1 MEDPFYKTII
11 AVESSDFES
20 IISKKQ
26 QPGRLIDGVVGP
38 RNCDETSFS
47 SPSVHGQE
55 RRNPATQCARRRHWL
70 PSQPVYSA
78 DAATSVSSKKVDQQK
93 NLRIWV
99 ICRDS
104 GVFNLFCYPV
114 GFLGF
119 EWVGFTAFLRCCEWT
134 TLPGTGKNFLTH
146 FVIFQLQNN

>member
-26 QPGRLIDGVVGP
+26 QPGRLIDDVVGP
-38 RNCDETSFS
+38 RNCDGTSFS
-47 SPSVHGQE
+47 SPSVHG
-55 RRNPATQCARRRHWL
+55 RRNPTTKCARRRHRL

-93 NLRIWV
+93 TSESGSFAGIPVFSTYFATLR
-99 ICRDS
+99 
-104 GVFNLFCYPV
+104 GL
-114 GFLGF
+114 LGF
-119 EWVGFTAFLRCCEWT
+119 GWVGFAAFLRCCE
-134 TLPGTGKNFLTH
+134 LKNFTRNRQKLSYTLRY
-146 FVIFQLQNN
+146 FWTPK